1 MSVNDDIEQLQ
12 MKVAFQENT
21 IEALNE
27 ALATQQLKIDRLEF
41 QMKHI
46 IDRMKQLQP
55 SQIASEEEETPPPH
69 Y

>member
-41 QMKHI
+41 QMKHVI
-46 IDRMKQLQP
+46 ERMKQLQP
-55 SQIASEEEETPPPH
+55 SEIASADEETPPPH